1 MQNYADT
8 NLIPRKINNHSI
20 ELQDI
25 DDNNN
30 NQNEIQSESLPMV
43 INQITPSQIQ
53 RIPKKT
59 INEWGTFPGEVEC
72 PFCHKNIKTNVQTN
86 CNIGSCC
93 LCFWLS
99 CIIWAI
105 ILLVRGKEIGCNDAT
120 HRCPNCKNVIGVYHS
135 C

>member
-25 DDNNN
+25 DNNN

-43 INQITPSQIQ
+43 INQITPAQIQ

>member
-25 DDNNN
+25 DNNN

-105 ILLVRGKEIGCNDAT
+105 FLLVRGKEIGCNDAT

>member
-25 DDNNN
+25 DNNN

-72 PFCHKNIKTNVQTN
+72 PFCHKKIKTNVQTN

>member
-25 DDNNN
+25 DNNN
-30 NQNEIQSESLPMV
+30 GNQNEIQSESLPMV

>member
-25 DDNNN
+25 DNNN

-53 RIPKKT
+53 RIPKK
-59 INEWGTFPGEVEC
+59 
-72 PFCHKNIKTNVQTN
+72 Q
-86 CNIGSCC
+86 
-93 LCFWLS
+93 
-99 CIIWAI
+99 
-105 ILLVRGKEIGCNDAT
+105 
-120 HRCPNCKNVIGVYHS
+120 
-135 C
+135 

>member
-25 DDNNN
+25 DDNNI

>member
-25 DDNNN
+25 DNNN

-99 CIIWAI
+99 CIFWAI

>member
-25 DDNNN
+25 DNNN